1 MSKYKVEYWFY
12 DRDEISD
19 YENIHVL
26 ADNEEEALFKA
37 KHMARRNARN
47 FKIV

>member
-26 ADNEEEALFKA
+26 AHNEEEALLKA
-37 KHMARRNARN
+37 KHMACRNARN

>member
-26 ADNEEEALFKA
+26 AHNEEEALLKE